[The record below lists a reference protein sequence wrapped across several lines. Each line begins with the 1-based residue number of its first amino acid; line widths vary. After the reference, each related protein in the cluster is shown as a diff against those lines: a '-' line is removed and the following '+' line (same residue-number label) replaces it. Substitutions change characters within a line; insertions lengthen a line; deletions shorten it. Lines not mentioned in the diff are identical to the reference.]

1 MIHIFLFFSYLYQQ
15 SCGIVN
21 NIDQLTNLSFFF
33 RYEQEKNK
41 QTCIF
46 SVKSRVEFPCQ
57 PSLPFSVSLSVI
69 IPTQLASLDV
79 KRNMK
84 MGIFCK
90 VNSAL
95 ITFCFLFFSRKIVQE
110 FLLIF
115 PKIFFLKSPF
125 LGSLD
130 DDHLQGVAISSHYL
144 LKRNLIDFFNSFFF
158 LTVRVDALDNCFISR
173 A

>member
-1 MIHIFLFFSYLYQQ
+1 
-15 SCGIVN
+15 
-21 NIDQLTNLSFFF
+21 
-33 RYEQEKNK
+33 
-41 QTCIF
+41 
-46 SVKSRVEFPCQ
+46 
-57 PSLPFSVSLSVI
+57 
-69 IPTQLASLDV
+69 
-79 KRNMK
+79 MK

-95 ITFCFLFFSRKIVQE
+95 ITFSFLFFSRKIVQE

-158 LTVRVDALDNCFISR
+158 LTVRMDALDNCFISR
-173 A
+173 AWQYCQNVIRKKRQSEQFDGNRTFSSSLCCFTKQIPCMILL